1 MRVVK
6 SYGRARN
13 SPNRARVWCR
23 AWPPVFASV
32 LMPILAVGVMSQS
45 ITGCSRA
52 ARAPVSPVATGT
64 DALVIRPGDVVRLRI
79 WREPDLSG
87 EFPVDDQGIATLPKL
102 GAVEVSGRSSSAVHD
117 LLVSQYTEF
126 LRNPSI
132 EITVLRRITVQG
144 AVRNP
149 GVYTV
154 DPSVDLADALAM
166 AGGVSP
172 EGKMNQV
179 QVIRGGKRLDT
190 VLTETTILG
199 QTPIRS
205 GDQIYIPQRSW
216 ISRNPWVI
224 AAGITATATILRGL
238 LD

>member
-1 MRVVK
+1 MLLK
-6 SYGRARN
+6 AFCH
-13 SPNRARVWCR
+13 ARVLSHGLR
-23 AWPPVFASV
+23 ALNFVRLPASSSK
-32 LMPILAVGVMSQS
+32 LIRALAIAWICLGLG
-45 ITGCSRA
+45 GCSHA
-52 ARAPVSPVATGT
+52 NRAPVELS
-64 DALVIRPGDVVRLRI
+64 ALPADSLYIQPGDVVRLRI

-87 EFPVDDQGIATLPKL
+87 DYPLDNEGVATLPKL
-102 GAVEVSGRSSSAVHD
+102 GPLDLHARSAAAVHR
-117 LLVSQYTEF
+117 LLVSRYGEF

-132 EITVLRRITVQG
+132 EVTVLRRITVQG

-154 DPSVDLADALAM
+154 DPSVKLTEALAM
-166 AGGVSP
+166 AGGVAP
-172 EGKMNQV
+172 DGKPNQV
-179 QVIRGGKRLDT
+179 QLIRDGKRLNT
-190 VLTETTILG
+190 ILTEKTVLG